1 MDSGRESR
9 LGTLWEMGSNR
20 PCVVVMSVIFGC
32 RDVVLDPM
40 LTPILAARCFAS
52 AVSSSAA
59 GAAFRFRGT
68 GGALGSLGFL
78 GRLTFS
84 PSSGC
89 VLLRFAIL
97 DPGLGPGFLRGKP
110 SLVSMGWP
118 DPSYRIVLGSTTI
131 SSPSPPFLI
140 RSYPFGD
147 VGPDRTEGGS
157 DNSGDELNRIV
168 VLFVIFEDGKTE
180 C

>member
-32 RDVVLDPM
+32 RDAVLGPTPTP
-40 LTPILAARCFAS
+40 TPILAARSFAS
-52 AVSSSAA
+52 AASSSAA
-59 GAAFRFRGT
+59 GAAFRFRGA

-78 GRLTFS
+78 VRLTFS

-89 VLLRFAIL
+89 VLLRFPIL

-110 SLVSMGWP
+110 SWSAEAGLIH
-118 DPSYRIVLGSTTI
+118 RTGS
-131 SSPSPPFLI
+131 
-140 RSYPFGD
+140 
-147 VGPDRTEGGS
+147 
-157 DNSGDELNRIV
+157 
-168 VLFVIFEDGKTE
+168 